1 MEQAQIKTRTL
12 GVVRVIA
19 CGGIGTDNVLVFEE
33 DRLKG
38 PAPGYA
44 RLEPCYVDTSD
55 SDLSADI
62 PVKAIYRLEKKN
74 DGTLVNGSGKLR
86 MENGAEIMGV
96 IKAIVEQFKPG
107 DLTIIVSSTSGG
119 TGSVFGPFLA
129 KELLDRGLDVV
140 AIGIGTTGDP
150 IEINNNIKT
159 VKSYDNMARMSGRN
173 LPFYYDQYGEHGRPA
188 AEVRES
194 VAEVISGLTV
204 LYSGLN
210 KGIDGM
216 DLHHWINPT
225 KVVDGLEPKLLSL
238 HMIDSPEQF
247 EQVGQIISVA
257 SLGKDSDALTLPSM
271 PDYRIRGISDV
282 EATQKPV
289 HFIVSDGQ
297 LIDTLSEFETTLAEA
312 NKKKAARVA
321 SRALTTDTEQKA
333 DPSGIIW

>member
-1 MEQAQIKTRTL
+1 MEQAQIKSRTL

-33 DRLKG
+33 DRSKG

-44 RLEPCYVDTSD
+44 RIEPCYVDTSD
-55 SDLSADI
+55 SDLSSDI
-62 PVKAIYRLEKKN
+62 PLKAVYRLEKKN

-86 MENGAEIMGV
+86 QENGAEIMGV

-107 DLTIIVSSTSGG
+107 DLTIVVSSTSGG
-119 TGSVFGPFLA
+119 TGSVFGPFLV
-129 KELLDRGLDVV
+129 KELLDLGLDVV
-140 AIGIGTTGDP
+140 AFGIGTTGDP

-159 VKSYDNMARMSGRN
+159 VKSYDNMARLAGRS
-173 LPFYYDQYGEHGRPA
+173 LPFYYDQYGDGRPA
-188 AEVRES
+188 AEVRER

-204 LYSGLN
+204 LYSGQN

-225 KVVDGLEPKLLSL
+225 KVVGGLEPKLLSL
-238 HMIDSPEQF
+238 HMIDSQEQF

-257 SLGKDSDALTLPSM
+257 SLGKDPDALTLPSM

-297 LIDTLSEFETTLAEA
+297 LIDTLTEFEATLADA

-321 SRALTTDTEQKA
+321 SRALTSETEQKA